1 MTGEREGALSS
12 LASKAWSVR
21 AGGRTGVVERGDQ
34 GQVRQAVVVVVDS
47 RVSSLVGVAKHQ
59 GPMGGSRPLI
69 EEGRPMWCE
78 GNCDVV

>member
-34 GQVRQAVVVVVDS
+34 GQVRLWLWIRGFPLSWALRAS
-47 RVSSLVGVAKHQ
+47 